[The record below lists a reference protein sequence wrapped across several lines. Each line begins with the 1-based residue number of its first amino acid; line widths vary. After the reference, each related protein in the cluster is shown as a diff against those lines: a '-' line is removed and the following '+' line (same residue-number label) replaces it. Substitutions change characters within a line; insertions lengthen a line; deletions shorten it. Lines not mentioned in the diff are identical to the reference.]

1 MGLLQKGLSNL
12 KAGTTG
18 KALKGFGMAAFGA
31 VSYAAIPTIIEAVS
45 MKKDETGAKIL
56 RWDMT
61 GWKGVITGLA
71 TTVIGGLA
79 CGSPE
84 FAIGGASAATVHISF
99 ARLNDWVFFPILGKH
114 LFRFDPKAL
123 DSMGD
128 DTATLPSGAREVMVG
143 GKPITVLDRA
153 SVETNAVS
161 GYENGLMPE
170 ASSMNG
176 YGNSLLPPAP
186 PNLNGYTAGLSPQ
199 AKTSLNGYTN
209 GLTKQTATGVLS
221 DDYKGSRTIQP
232 NLSPS
237 GNTTRFMNGRN

>member
-161 GYENGLMPE
+161 GYENGLLPQ
-170 ASSMNG
+170 ATVSG
-176 YGNSLLPPAP
+176 YEQGLLPQATVSGYQAGLVPQAK
-186 PNLNGYTAGLSPQ
+186 PNLNGYGVGLNKQ
-199 AKTSLNGYTN
+199 AT
-209 GLTKQTATGVLS
+209 LS
-221 DDYKGSRTIQP
+221 GMQSA
-232 NLSPS
+232 
-237 GNTTRFMNGRN
+237 RFMTGAN